1 MLSLNMMIND
11 CAATILFDWYDDEPN
26 WDTMEVIALL
36 PTPEPLEAKYWVKIN
51 DVLGDVE
58 WNTIRNEIFWN
69 QDDLMRQRDDND
81 Y

>member
-1 MLSLNMMIND
+1 MLSLNMVIND
-11 CAATILFDWYDDEPN
+11 CPATILFNWYGEEPDWDG
-26 WDTMEVIALL
+26 MEVIALL

-51 DVLGDVE
+51 DVLGDKE
-58 WNTIRNEIFWN
+58 WNDIRTEIFWN